1 MGTVLSLTLRQI
13 GGARRLLI
21 IGLLA
26 LLPAAL
32 ALLLRRAGGDG
43 ADPGGVIDALL
54 VGVVLPIITL
64 APATR
69 SFGNEVEDRTL
80 GFIAATPTPKWQI
93 ALAKL
98 LAPVLIA
105 VPLALISGAA
115 ATAVSVAGGAGGS
128 AGAANT
134 VAAVCAGLLAG
145 ALAYAAVFT
154 WAGLM
159 TTRALP
165 FALIY
170 VFLWEGLVSA
180 LIPGVRYL
188 SIRAYTLSVMHA
200 ADPVGLDRLA
210 DQVVALPVALAG
222 AGLALAGFWLLT
234 LLRLRRMDL
243 P

>member
-105 VPLALISGAA
+105 VPLALISGFA
-115 ATAVSVAGGAGGS
+115 ATAVSVAGGAGG
-128 AGAANT
+128 AGGGNT

-145 ALAYAAVFT
+145 ALAYAGVFT

-188 SIRAYTLSVMHA
+188 SIRAYALSVMHA
-200 ADPVGLDRLA
+200 GDPVGLERLA
-210 DQVVALPVALAG
+210 DQVVALPAALAG
-222 AGLALAGFWLLT
+222 AGLALAGFYLLT

>member
-1 MGTVLSLTLRQI
+1 MGTMLSLTLRQI
-13 GGARRLLI
+13 GGTRRLLI

-105 VPLALISGAA
+105 VPLALISGFA
-115 ATAVSVAGGAGGS
+115 ATAVSVAGGAGG
-128 AGAANT
+128 AGGGNT

-145 ALAYAAVFT
+145 ALAYAGVFT

-200 ADPVGLDRLA
+200 ADPVGMERLA
-210 DQVVALPVALAG
+210 DQVVALPAALAG
-222 AGLALAGFWLLT
+222 AGLALAGFYLLT

>member
-105 VPLALISGAA
+105 VPLALISGFA
-115 ATAVSVAGGAGGS
+115 ATAVSVAGGAGV
-128 AGAANT
+128 AGGGNT

-145 ALAYAAVFT
+145 ALAYAGVFT

-200 ADPVGLDRLA
+200 ADPVGMERLA
-210 DQVVALPVALAG
+210 DQVVALPAALAG

>member
-69 SFGNEVEDRTL
+69 SFGNEVDDRTL

-105 VPLALISGAA
+105 VPLALISGFA
-115 ATAVSVAGGAGGS
+115 ATAVSVAGGAGV
-128 AGAANT
+128 AGGGNT

-145 ALAYAAVFT
+145 ALAYAGVFT

-200 ADPVGLDRLA
+200 ADPVGMERLA
-210 DQVVALPVALAG
+210 DQVVALPAALAG